1 MYIPFDYDGKEP
13 LEYVNDNGRVDGCHA
28 IGFPFQL
35 QRGLDTIACWR
46 NTMNVALTADIDDDG
61 YKDLICDIGGGGYTA
76 RVIRGGP
83 NAGRGCQRL
92 LQVPKVMNR
101 DQSNT
106 TEAFWRSAS
115 GMWRL
120 LQYEKDSMALSPWL
134 VLYEM
139 RTTKTPEGTS
149 FSFVKTDSLYG
160 NGIHIGDMPIGDA
173 AVVTDTA
180 TDTDWLLVM
189 RRLNDGPRTWVL
201 DRFDATAGRF
211 TPTGERVTGTDF
223 FEPWIVGHALGTKKP
238 AVAFHVPKIGRVFCY
253 ADDLTHPFA
262 RWSPQGA
269 LEPPVSGMIAI
280 NDQSGD
286 GLPDLV
292 AAGGVINCGIAIYT
306 LDSTLTTAT
315 ADTLVGSTSTVRL
328 EGSTLVATTPTRS
341 TFSVRMVTIDGQSY
355 DVIARHVIQPGEQ
368 RIDLTAQ
375 LQALP
380 IGVYLLHVQVGEDAH
395 VLRYLR

>member
-1 MYIPFDYDGKEP
+1 
-13 LEYVNDNGRVDGCHA
+13 
-28 IGFPFQL
+28 
-35 QRGLDTIACWR
+35 
-46 NTMNVALTADIDDDG
+46 
-61 YKDLICDIGGGGYTA
+61 
-76 RVIRGGP
+76 
-83 NAGRGCQRL
+83 
-92 LQVPKVMNR
+92 
-101 DQSNT
+101 
-106 TEAFWRSAS
+106 
-115 GMWRL
+115 
-120 LQYEKDSMALSPWL
+120 MALSPWL

-149 FSFVKTDSLYG
+149 FTFVKTDSLYG

-189 RRLNDGPRTWVL
+189 HRLNDAPRTWVL
-201 DRFDATAGRF
+201 ERFDATAGRF

-238 AVAFHVPKIGRVFCY
+238 AVAFHVPKIGRVFCF

-269 LEPPVSGMIAI
+269 LEPPVSYMVAI

-292 AAGGVINCGIAIYT
+292 AAGGVTNSGVAIYT
-306 LDSTLTTAT
+306 LDSTVTSTS
-315 ADTLVGSTSTVRL
+315 ADTPYASTSTARL
-328 EGSTLVATTPTRS
+328 EGSTLVATAPTSS

-355 DVIARHVIQPGEQ
+355 DVIARCVIQPGEQ
-368 RIDLTAQ
+368 RIDLASQ
-375 LQALP
+375 LQTLP
-380 IGVYLLHVQVGEDAH
+380 IGVYLLHVQVGDNSH
-395 VLRYLR
+395 VLRYVR